1 MFSKAKA
8 RLPEYEINILT
19 KSVGQLNFN
28 NSLADI
34 PTQWSK
40 TKGEGVKIGVLDTG
54 LPNHVDLSN
63 KIIQY
68 KNFTSSKVSIDI
80 EGHATSVCGIISAE
94 RSNGIGVTGIAPLAS
109 LYVGKVLTDEGIG
122 NDKWLSEGILWCIEQ
137 GCHIINMSVG
147 APASAAKKFKR
158 TRKAIKL
165 ANEKGIILFAAAGND
180 GSHKIDIPARWNQV
194 FCIVAIDREKER
206 AYFSNSG
213 PEVDFAALGIDVVST
228 YLDQQYAS
236 VSGTSFAC
244 PVAVGIAALILGE
257 DIKKTNREIKN
268 WWDMRAKLISLSS
281 PIKISPWNPEY
292 GFGNI
297 VFGSNINT
305 VDPYNTVYGIVKEE
319 EESISLFRR
328 ILNFFKF

>member
-1 MFSKAKA
+1 MFTNKKT
-8 RLPEYEINILT
+8 RLPEYEVNILT
-19 KSVGQLNFN
+19 KNVGQLNFN
-28 NSLADI
+28 NSLANI
-34 PTQWSK
+34 PSQWTK

-54 LPNHVDLSN
+54 LPNHNDLN
-63 KIIQY
+63 HKIVNY
-68 KNFTSSKVSIDI
+68 KNFTSSKTVEDI
-80 EGHATSVCGIISAE
+80 EGHSSSVCGIIAAE
-94 RSNGIGVTGIAPLAS
+94 RSNGSGVTGIAPLSS
-109 LYVGKVLTDEGIG
+109 LYVGKVLTDKGVG

-158 TRKAIKL
+158 TKEAIKL
-165 ANEKGIILFAAAGND
+165 ANEKGVILFAAAGND

-213 PEVDFAALGIDVVST
+213 PEVDFSALGVDVVST

-244 PVAVGIAALILGE
+244 PVATGIAALILGE
-257 DIKKTNREIKN
+257 DIKKPNREIKN

-281 PIKISPWNPEY
+281 PIKEAPWNPEY

-297 VFGSNINT
+297 VFGSKVNT
-305 VDPYNTVYGIVKEE
+305 VDPYNKIYGIVEE
-319 EESISLFRR
+319 EQELSLFRR